1 MADNLALKLLV
12 AGIIG
17 AVVGAAASERFHFP
31 TGLVYGGVNRPTSYR
46 TRPAIDPTIG
56 RGDRED
62 DGARIVL
69 EPYPDSLPPPPPRYA
84 PPPPPRYR
92 MEPPRWPA
100 PRTAWCWREFEDWNF
115 RTAGRFVRC
124 SPGRRERDI

>member
-17 AVVGAAASERFHFP
+17 AVVGAAAAERYHFP
-31 TGLVYGGVNRPTSYR
+31 TGLVYGGINRPSAYR
-46 TRPAIDPTIG
+46 TRPAIDPMFG

-62 DGARIVL
+62 GPRIAI
-69 EPYPDSLPPPPPRYA
+69 EPTPDYY

-92 MEPPRWPA
+92 PLPQRPP

-115 RTAGRFVRC
+115 RPTGRFVRC
-124 SPGRRERDI
+124 PVDRRARDI